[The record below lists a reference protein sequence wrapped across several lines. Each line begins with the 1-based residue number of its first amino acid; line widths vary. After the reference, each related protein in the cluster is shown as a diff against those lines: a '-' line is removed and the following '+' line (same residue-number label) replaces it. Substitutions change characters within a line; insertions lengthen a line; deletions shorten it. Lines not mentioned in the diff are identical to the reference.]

1 MPRAPRGEQPA
12 RKALARLAVDHSPP
26 PGSQKR
32 KRQKVLRSVGCSSD
46 PPRLTEA
53 GSFERGSAMV
63 YGSEKDYNNVDA
75 VPVWHNVPMKP
86 PVKNKV
92 QSFGIVFVGLPLT
105 S

>member
-1 MPRAPRGEQPA
+1 
-12 RKALARLAVDHSPP
+12 
-26 PGSQKR
+26 
-32 KRQKVLRSVGCSSD
+32 
-46 PPRLTEA
+46 
-53 GSFERGSAMV
+53 MV